1 MKTNPNTPTP
11 KPVRENKSDGMF
23 IASMVGCGA
32 FFLIL
37 LGGIGSGI
45 NDFLLSSKQEWLS
58 EAATFASALGIAA
71 GFLCTFIVADYL
83 ANKEDKEKSKSS
95 KNG

>member
-11 KPVRENKSDGMF
+11 KPIRENKSDGMF

-32 FFLIL
+32 LFFIL
-37 LGGIGSGI
+37 LAGIGSVV
-45 NDFLLSSKQEWLS
+45 NEYVLASEQEWLGN
-58 EAATFASALGIAA
+58 ATALALAIGIAG
-71 GFLCTFIVADYL
+71 GFLSSFIVADYL
-83 ANKEDKEKSKSS
+83 SNKEDKEKSSSS

>member
-11 KPVRENKSDGMF
+11 KPVREKKSDGMF

-32 FFLIL
+32 LFLIL
-37 LGGIGSGI
+37 LGGIGAGV
-45 NDFLLSSKQEWLS
+45 NDFLLANKHEWLS
-58 EAATFASALGIAA
+58 DAAAFASALGIAA
-71 GFLCTFIVADYL
+71 GFLSTFIVADYL
-83 ANKEDKEKSKSS
+83 ANKEDKEKSNPS